1 MNECGYCT
9 RMVKMVIK
17 KLIPFNPT
25 TKKDWV
31 FKAVAVYEII
41 VIVILPHLLSRCKQK
56 FSREN

>member
-31 FKAVAVYEII
+31 FKETTVMK
-41 VIVILPHLLSRCKQK
+41 L
-56 FSREN
+56 

>member
-25 TKKDWV
+25 IKKDWV
-31 FKAVAVYEII
+31 FKAVAVYKI
-41 VIVILPHLLSRCKQK
+41 VV
-56 FSREN
+56 